1 MPEQSVEII
10 ERSGLAVIRLQS
22 WAATLGSGIERRS
35 PTLVPPGLGDR
46 VRILSLSPYEWL
58 AVSDAIDGPSLH
70 EHIWRYVAEQDIAA
84 VDLSS
89 ATKVLRLEG
98 IAAGEVLTRACGLD
112 FHPQTF
118 LAGRAC
124 RTRFAQLSA
133 IIHCVDPSPRF
144 DIYVDRSYLTYL
156 RSWLQ
161 DSSLQAAQIE
171 TP

>member
-1 MPEQSVEII
+1 MPEQSLEII
-10 ERSGLAVIRLQS
+10 ERSGPAVIRLQS
-22 WAATLGSGIERRS
+22 WAAALGSGIERRS
-35 PTLVPPGLGDR
+35 PILVPPGLGAR
-46 VRILSLSPYEWL
+46 VRILSLSPCEWL

-70 EHIWRYVAEQDIAA
+70 EHIWRYVADQDIAA

-112 FHPQTF
+112 VHPQTF

-124 RTRFAQLSA
+124 RTRFAQLSV